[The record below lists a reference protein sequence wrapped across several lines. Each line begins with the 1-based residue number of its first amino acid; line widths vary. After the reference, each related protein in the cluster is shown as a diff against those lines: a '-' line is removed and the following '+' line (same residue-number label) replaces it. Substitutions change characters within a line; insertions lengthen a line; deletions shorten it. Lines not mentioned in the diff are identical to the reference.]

1 MGRPLKKE
9 TIVKMN
15 LIVETKEGQA
25 VLGKQ
30 VGFNKYIVDE
40 EARKIVRLA
49 KEIVADE
56 DAVLALTVKGESEP
70 VLKVLRNVVQTE
82 KGVYAY
88 KLNVTEGDGNY
99 AGIFGK
105 NFSRVYIDKLK
116 YRVRSNN
123 KWLKEVTGRNDYAG
137 YSNNPPITST
147 IPCNKDKFV
156 DIKEFAI
163 FFDRNS
169 IR

>member
-9 TIVKMN
+9 TIEKMN
-15 LIVETKEGQA
+15 LIVETKDGQA

-40 EARKIVRLA
+40 EAHKIVRLA
-49 KEIVADE
+49 KEVVADD

-88 KLNVTEGDGNY
+88 KLNVTEVDGE
-99 AGIFGK
+99 
-105 NFSRVYIDKLK
+105 
-116 YRVRSNN
+116 
-123 KWLKEVTGRNDYAG
+123 EVAT
-137 YSNNPPITST
+137 
-147 IPCNKDKFV
+147 V
-156 DIKEFAI
+156 EFADAEVA
-163 FFDRNS
+163 FAGAQTMAAPKRTTRKS
-169 IR
+169 TTKTEEPAVEPEAPATEPEATEPEAPVEE

>member
-9 TIVKMN
+9 TIEKMN
-15 LIVETKEGQA
+15 LIVETKDGLA

-49 KEIVADE
+49 KEIVAGD
-56 DAVLALTVKGESEP
+56 DAVLALTVKGETES

-88 KLNVTEGDGNY
+88 KLNVTKVDGE
-99 AGIFGK
+99 
-105 NFSRVYIDKLK
+105 
-116 YRVRSNN
+116 
-123 KWLKEVTGRNDYAG
+123 EVVT
-137 YSNNPPITST
+137 
-147 IPCNKDKFV
+147 V
-156 DIKEFAI
+156 EFADAEVA
-163 FFDRNS
+163 FAGV
-169 IR
+169 

>member
-15 LIVETKEGQA
+15 LIVETKDGQA

-56 DAVLALTVKGESEP
+56 DAVLALTVKGETEP

-88 KLNVTEGDGNY
+88 KLNVTKVDGE
-99 AGIFGK
+99 
-105 NFSRVYIDKLK
+105 
-116 YRVRSNN
+116 
-123 KWLKEVTGRNDYAG
+123 EVVT
-137 YSNNPPITST
+137 
-147 IPCNKDKFV
+147 V
-156 DIKEFAI
+156 EFADAEVA
-163 FFDRNS
+163 FAGAQTMAAPKRTTRKS
-169 IR
+169 TTKTEEPAVEPEAPATEPEATEPEAPVEE

>member
-15 LIVETKEGQA
+15 LIVETKDGQA

-49 KEIVADE
+49 KEIVADD
-56 DAVLALTVKGESEP
+56 DAVLALTVKGETES

-88 KLNVTEGDGNY
+88 KLNVTKVDGE
-99 AGIFGK
+99 
-105 NFSRVYIDKLK
+105 
-116 YRVRSNN
+116 
-123 KWLKEVTGRNDYAG
+123 EVVT
-137 YSNNPPITST
+137 
-147 IPCNKDKFV
+147 V
-156 DIKEFAI
+156 EFADAEVA
-163 FFDRNS
+163 FAGAQTMAAPKRTTRKS
-169 IR
+169 TTKTEEPATEPEAPATEPETTEPEAPVEE